1 MQRIYDRAS
10 GIIPNL
16 IGEGIVP
23 PQKEGQNY
31 SATETYTKASQSMK
45 EEIFEAEL
53 NRILKKY
60 SDNPTMTE
68 IMINNLFNNVKPSAN
83 FLMYVILSTSQI
95 FLTVFIPLSCIYIAA
110 IITDSVFIFFIIFPL
125 FLYV

>member
-68 IMINNLFNNVKPSAN
+68 IMINNLFNNVKPPLDLNVEEYLKRMSIRAKSTPASVRAIGSAFEN
-83 FLMYVILSTSQI
+83 L
-95 FLTVFIPLSCIYIAA
+95 A
-110 IITDSVFIFFIIFPL
+110 
-125 FLYV
+125 